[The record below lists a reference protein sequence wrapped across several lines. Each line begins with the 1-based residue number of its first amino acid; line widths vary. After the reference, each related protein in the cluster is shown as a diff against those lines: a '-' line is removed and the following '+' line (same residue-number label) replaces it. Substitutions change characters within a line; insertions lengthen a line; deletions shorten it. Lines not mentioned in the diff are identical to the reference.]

1 MTVDLLTP
9 KQRFEREYRPYG
21 YFVLRPLGRLCLPW
35 ALKLGVTP
43 NQVTIAA
50 LPFILA
56 AMALL
61 AAGGVALSLAGVLA
75 LHVGLVL
82 DNLDGDL
89 ARETGNTS
97 LRGEYL
103 DALVGY
109 IYGALLLPAVGI
121 GVSRVPDLG
130 QKAISAVIDI
140 PADAFLQ
147 IGLWAGLVFVTSRL
161 ISLRFRIMFAQSLR
175 EGSVRFG
182 RASMIFSSTLPLLF
196 VVGAATRFLSLVL
209 IAYAMFYIL
218 SLMYMI
224 VGSYARSG
232 SVSGGPRD

>member
-1 MTVDLLTP
+1 MTVDRLSP
-9 KQRFEREYRPYG
+9 KQRFEKENRPYG

-35 ALKLGVTP
+35 ALRLGVTP

-56 AMALL
+56 AMGLL
-61 AAGGVALSLAGVLA
+61 AAGGVALSLAGALM

-89 ARETGNTS
+89 ARATGKTS
-97 LRGEYL
+97 IRGEYL
-103 DALVGY
+103 DALIGY

-121 GVSRVPDLG
+121 GVSRAPDLG
-130 QKAISAVIDI
+130 HKAISAVIDM
-140 PADAFLQ
+140 PAGAYLQ
-147 IGLWAGLVFVTSRL
+147 IGMWAGLVFVTSRL
-161 ISLRFRIMFAQSLR
+161 ISLRFRIMFDQTLR
-175 EGSVRFG
+175 EGAGRLG
-182 RASMIFSSTLPLLF
+182 RASLIISSTLPLLL
-196 VVGAATRFLSLVL
+196 VVGAATQFLSLLL
-209 IAYAMFYIL
+209 IGYTIFYLL

-232 SVSGGPRD
+232 SQPGSPRV